1 MARGATKLM
10 SKRALRF
17 LVGLIIIGFG
27 TSIVQLG
34 NIQLIK
40 GNEYKEKAEE
50 LYLGDTAVPALRGT
64 IYDSNMHVLAQS
76 ASAWLVY
83 IDPANITVSTKDKT
97 EAQVASELE
106 AKRRLIAD
114 GLAEILSEDAEKIF
128 EKTKKNSRYEKI
140 KGGVELAL
148 HDKVLDFV
156 EKNSLYSC
164 IGVQEDVT
172 RYYPY
177 GSLASTLIGF
187 TGDQDVGREGLEA
200 KYNDILTGVPGRII
214 SAKSASSKNIP
225 IEYTSV
231 NEAQQGTSLVL
242 TIDRTIQ
249 SKLETELEK
258 AYESAQ
264 AKAAYGIVMDVKT
277 GAILAMSNMPNYD
290 LNNPF
295 TVHSETENSRLALI
309 TDEEERKT
317 AISASVKEQRKNSVI
332 TDSYEP
338 GSVFKLVTLAAA
350 LEEDVVSEST
360 TYTCVGGIQVPGH
373 YIRCHKHEGHG
384 TQTMQMGLMNSC
396 NPFFI
401 STGQKLGTETFY
413 DYFEAFGFTEK
424 TGIDLSGETQPRAG
438 SAYHRR
444 EDFNVAQLSS
454 YSFGQTFEVT
464 PLQMITA
471 VAAIANG
478 GKLMTPYVVA
488 KQLDE
493 DGNVIAETQPT
504 MKRQVVSEST
514 AKRVLTMMEAVVS
527 AGTGKNAYVA
537 GYHVAGKTGTSQKLS
552 VEGGENKYVAS
563 FSCVAPGDDPRVAIL
578 IAIDEPVGQRNGGQI
593 AAPVA
598 ASLVEEIMGYLG
610 VDPEYN
616 EKEQN
621 LIDIRTPSL
630 VGRTVDDASDIA
642 ENQDLT
648 VRVIGSGDNVI
659 RQIPAYGQTMPQQGV
674 VILYT
679 DDREEETVT
688 VPDFTGMSLSVA
700 RRSANNL
707 GINIKI
713 SGNAFSGADILAY
726 SQDIPKDTEV
736 KYGEVVT
743 VYFKSYSGLSDSLYG

>member
-1 MARGATKLM
+1 MSRGASKLM

-17 LVGLIIIGFG
+17 LVGLILLGFG

-34 NIQLIK
+34 NIQLLR
-40 GNEYKEKAEE
+40 GTELKEKAEE
-50 LYLGDTAVPALRGT
+50 LYLGDTLVPALRGT
-64 IYDSNMHVLAQS
+64 IYDCNMNVLSQS
-76 ASAWLVY
+76 ASAWLIY
-83 IDPANITVSTKDKT
+83 IDPSNITVSKKDKS
-97 EAQVASELE
+97 ESQIESELN
-106 AKRRLIAD
+106 AKRKLIAD
-114 GLAEILSEDAEKIF
+114 NLGQILGVDSQNVF
-128 EKTKKNSRYEKI
+128 EKTKKNTRYEKI
-140 KGGVELAL
+140 KGGVELSVRNQ
-148 HDKVLDFV
+148 VLEFV
-156 EKNSLYSC
+156 KANDLYNC
-164 IGVQEDVT
+164 VGVQEDVT

-187 TGDQDVGREGLEA
+187 TGDQDIGREGLES

-231 NEAQQGTSLVL
+231 NEAKQGTSLVL

-249 SKLETELEK
+249 SKLETELAK
-258 AYESAQ
+258 AYESSQ

-290 LNNPF
+290 LNDPF
-295 TVHSETENSRLALI
+295 TVYSEVEKARLELI
-309 TDEEERKT
+309 TDEEEYKT
-317 AISASVKEQRKNSVI
+317 AKSAMIMEQRKNSVI

-338 GSVFKLVTLAAA
+338 GSVFKLVTLSAA
-350 LEEDVVSEST
+350 LEEGIVDENT
-360 TYTCVGGIQVPGH
+360 TFNCVGGIQVPGH

-384 TQTMQMGLMNSC
+384 RQSLQMGLMNSC

-424 TGIDLSGETQPRAG
+424 TGIDLAGETQPKAG
-438 SAYHRR
+438 SAYHTR
-444 EDFNVAQLSS
+444 DTFNVAQLSS

-493 DGNVIAETQPT
+493 SGNVIAQTEPT

-514 AKRVLTMMEAVVS
+514 SKRVLTMMEAVVS
-527 AGTGKNAYVA
+527 DGTGKNAYVP

-552 VEGGENKYVAS
+552 IEGGENKYVAS
-563 FSCVAPGDDPRVAIL
+563 FSCVAPGDDPQVAIL

-598 ASLVEEIMGYLG
+598 AALVEEIMGYLG
-610 VDPEYN
+610 VEPEYN

-621 LIDIRTPSL
+621 MIDIAAPSL
-630 VGRTVDDASDIA
+630 VGRNINDAKDIA
-642 ENQDLT
+642 KSQNLT
-648 VRVIGSGDNVI
+648 VRVIGNGDSVR

-674 VILYT
+674 LILYT
-679 DDREEETVT
+679 DDRAEETVT
-688 VPDFTGMSLSVA
+688 VPDFTGMSLTVA
-700 RRSANNL
+700 RKSANDL

-713 SGNAFSGADILAY
+713 SGNAFSGEDILAY
-726 SQDIPKDTEV
+726 NQDVPKDTKV

>member
-1 MARGATKLM
+1 MARGVGKKISGRATKLM
-10 SKRALRF
+10 AII
-17 LVGLIIIGFG
+17 LILGFG
-27 TSIVQLG
+27 VGVLQLG
-34 NIQLIK
+34 NIQLVH
-40 GNEYKEKAEE
+40 GTEYREKAENR
-50 LYLGDTAVPALRGT
+50 YLGDSVVPALRGT
-64 IYDSNMHVLAQS
+64 IYDCKMNVLAQS
-76 ASAWLVY
+76 ASSWLVY
-83 IDPANITVSTKDKT
+83 IDPANIKVSDTNKSQAEYERD
-97 EAQVASELE
+97 LE
-106 AKRRLIAD
+106 AKRNLVAQ
-114 GLAEILSEDAEKIF
+114 GLSSILDVDAEKVLEQI
-128 EKTKKNSRYEKI
+128 KSGKRYWVVKRE
-140 KGGVELAL
+140 VELVKRDEVIAFIKENKL
-148 HDKVLDFV
+148 H
-156 EKNSLYSC
+156 NC
-164 IGVQEDVT
+164 IGIQSDT
-172 RYYPY
+172 SRYYPY
-177 GSLASTLIGF
+177 TSLASTLIGF
-187 TGDQDVGREGLEA
+187 TGDQDIGRAGLEA
-200 KYNDILTGVPGRII
+200 KYDDILTGVPGRII
-214 SAKSASSKNIP
+214 SAKSGANSGVP

-290 LNNPF
+290 PNNPS
-295 TVHSETENSRLALI
+295 TVYSQAANDRIAQIE
-309 TDEEERKT
+309 DEEERKA
-317 AISASVKEQRKNSVI
+317 AISATVQEQRKNSVI
-332 TDSYEP
+332 TASYEP

-350 LEEDVVSEST
+350 LEEGVVSESSSFN
-360 TYTCVGGIQVPGH
+360 CVGGIQVPGH
-373 YIRCHKHEGHG
+373 YIRCHKREGHG
-384 TQTMQMGLMNSC
+384 AQTLQMGLMNSC

-401 STGQKLGTETFY
+401 STGQKIGTEKFY

-424 TGIDLSGETQPRAG
+424 TGIDLSGEATPKTG
-438 SAYHRR
+438 SAHHSR
-444 EDFNVAQLSS
+444 ENFGISQLSS

-478 GKLMTPYVVA
+478 GKLMKPYVVA

-493 DGNVIAETQPT
+493 KGNVIAETQPE

-514 AKRVLTMMEAVVS
+514 SKRVLTMMEAVVS

-537 GYHVAGKTGTSQKLS
+537 GYHVAGKTGTSQKLHDG
-552 VEGGENKYVAS
+552 EGKYVSS
-563 FSCVAPGDDPRVAIL
+563 FACVAPGDDPEVAIL
-578 IAIDEPVGQRNGGQI
+578 IAIDEPVGQINGGQI

-598 ASLVEEIMGYLG
+598 AALVEEVMGYLG

-621 LIDIRTPSL
+621 LIDIASPSL
-630 VGRTVDDASDIA
+630 VGRTADEASDIA
-642 ENQDLT
+642 KSQDLT
-648 VRVIGSGDNVI
+648 PRVVGSGDIVVK
-659 RQIPAYGQTMPQQGV
+659 QIPAYGQTMPQNGV

-679 DDREEETVT
+679 DEREEETVV

-726 SQDIPKDTEV
+726 NQDIPKDTEV

>member
-1 MARGATKLM
+1 
-10 SKRALRF
+10 
-17 LVGLIIIGFG
+17 
-27 TSIVQLG
+27 
-34 NIQLIK
+34 
-40 GNEYKEKAEE
+40 
-50 LYLGDTAVPALRGT
+50 
-64 IYDSNMHVLAQS
+64 
-76 ASAWLVY
+76 VY
-83 IDPANITVSTKDKT
+83 IDPANITVSKKGKT
-97 EAQVASELE
+97 EDQIESELN
-106 AKRRLIAD
+106 AKRELIAN
-114 GLAEILSEDAEKIF
+114 GLAGILDVDAENILAR
-128 EKTKKNSRYEKI
+128 TKKNTRYEKI
-140 KGGVELAL
+140 RGEIELSL
-148 HDKVLDFV
+148 RDKVITFIA
-156 EKNSLYSC
+156 ENNLYSC
-164 IGVQEDVT
+164 VGVQADVT

-187 TGDQDVGREGLEA
+187 TGDQDVGREGLES
-200 KYNDILTGVPGRII
+200 KYNDILTGIPGRII
-214 SAKSASSKNIP
+214 SAKSASSGSVP
-225 IEYTSV
+225 IEYTSI

-290 LNNPF
+290 LNDPF
-295 TVHSETENSRLALI
+295 TIFSTTENDRIATI
-309 TDEEERKT
+309 EDEEERKT
-317 AISASVKEQRKNSVI
+317 AVSTAVKEQRKNSVI
-332 TDSYEP
+332 TESYEP

-350 LEEDVVSEST
+350 LEEGVVSESSSFN
-360 TYTCVGGIQVPGH
+360 CVGGIQVPGH
-373 YIRCHKHEGHG
+373 YIRCHKRDGHG
-384 TQTMQMGLMNSC
+384 AQTLQMGLMNSC

-413 DYFEAFGFTEK
+413 NYFEAFGFTEK
-424 TGIDLSGETQPRAG
+424 TGIDLAGESEPKAG
-438 SAYHRR
+438 AAYHTR
-444 EDFNVAQLSS
+444 ENFGISQLSS

-493 DGNVIAETQPT
+493 SGNVIAETQPT
-504 MKRQVVSEST
+504 MKRQVVSETTSE
-514 AKRVLTMMEAVVS
+514 RVLTMMEAVVS

-537 GYHVAGKTGTSQKLS
+537 GYHVAGETGTSQKLHDG
-552 VEGGENKYVAS
+552 EGKYVSS
-563 FSCVAPGDDPRVAIL
+563 FACVAPGDDPEIAIL
-578 IAIDEPVGQRNGGQI
+578 IAIDEPVGQINGGQI

-598 ASLVEEIMGYLG
+598 ASLVEEVMSYLG

-616 EKEQN
+616 ENEQN
-621 LIDIRTPSL
+621 LIDIAAPSL
-630 VGRTVDDASDIA
+630 VGRTVKDASDIA
-642 ENQDLT
+642 KSQDLS

-659 RQIPAYGQTMPQQGV
+659 RQIPGYGQTMPQKGV

-726 SQDIPKDTEV
+726 NQDIPKDTEV

>member
-1 MARGATKLM
+1 MARGVSKQM
-10 SKRALRF
+10 SKRAT
-17 LVGLIIIGFG
+17 GLIIALLILGFG
-27 TSIVQLG
+27 TGIVQLG
-34 NIQLIK
+34 NIQILN
-40 GNEYKEKAEE
+40 GTEYREKAESR
-50 LYLGDTAVPALRGT
+50 YLGDSLVPALRGT
-64 IYDSNMHVLAQS
+64 IYDCNMNVLAQS
-76 ASAWLVY
+76 ASSWLVY
-83 IDPANITVSTKDKT
+83 IDPANITVSKKDKT
-97 EAQVASELE
+97 KAQIENDLN
-106 AKRRLIAD
+106 AKRELIAN
-114 GLAEILSEDAEKIF
+114 GLAQILDVDAQKVLER
-128 EKTKKNSRYEKI
+128 TKKNTRYEKI
-140 KGGVELAL
+140 KGEVELSL
-148 HDKVLDFV
+148 RNKVIEFIA
-156 EKNSLYSC
+156 ENKLYNC
-164 IGVQEDVT
+164 IGVQVDTT

-187 TGDQDVGREGLEA
+187 TGDQDMGRAGLEA
-200 KYNDILTGVPGRII
+200 KYNDVLTGIPGRII
-214 SAKSASSKNIP
+214 SAKSASSGSVP
-225 IEYTSV
+225 IEYTSI
-231 NEAQQGTSLVL
+231 NDAQQGTSLVL

-258 AYESAQ
+258 AYESAK

-290 LNNPF
+290 PNNPS
-295 TVHSETENSRLALI
+295 TVYSQTENDRIAEI
-309 TDEEERKT
+309 EDEEERKA
-317 AISASVKEQRKNSVI
+317 AISATVQEQRKNSVI
-332 TDSYEP
+332 TASYEP

-350 LEEDVVSEST
+350 LEEGVVSEST
-360 TYTCVGGIQVPGH
+360 TYNCVGGIQVPGH
-373 YIRCHKHEGHG
+373 YIRCHKREGHG
-384 TQTMQMGLMNSC
+384 AQTLQMGLMNSC

-401 STGQKLGTETFY
+401 STGQKLGTEKFY

-424 TGIDLSGETQPRAG
+424 TGIDLSGEAESKTGYAHH
-438 SAYHRR
+438 AR
-444 EDFNVAQLSS
+444 EDFGLSQLSS

-493 DGNVIAETQPT
+493 AGNVIAQTQPT

-514 AKRVLTMMEAVVS
+514 SKRVLTMMEAVVS
-527 AGTGKNAYVA
+527 AGTGKNAYVP
-537 GYHVAGKTGTSQKLS
+537 GFHVAGKTGTSQKLHDG
-552 VEGGENKYVAS
+552 EGKYVSS
-563 FSCVAPGDDPRVAIL
+563 FACVAPGDDPEIAIL
-578 IAIDEPVGQRNGGQI
+578 IAIDEPVGQINGGQI

-598 ASLVEEIMGYLG
+598 ASLVEEVMGYLG

-621 LIDIRTPSL
+621 LIDAAAPSL
-630 VGRTVDDASDIA
+630 VGRTVDDAKDIA
-642 ENQDLT
+642 QSQDLT
-648 VRVIGSGDNVI
+648 ARVIGSGEIVVK
-659 RQIPAYGQTMPQQGV
+659 QIPAYGQTMPQNGV

-679 DDREEETVT
+679 DEREEETVV

-726 SQDIPKDTEV
+726 NQDIPKDTEV
-736 KYGEVVT
+736 KYGQVVT